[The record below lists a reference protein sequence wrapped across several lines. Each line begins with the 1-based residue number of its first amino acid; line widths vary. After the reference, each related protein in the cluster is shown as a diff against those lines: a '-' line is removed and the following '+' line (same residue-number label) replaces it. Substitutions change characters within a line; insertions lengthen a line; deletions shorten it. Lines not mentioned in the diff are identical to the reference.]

1 MQNYK
6 VVIHKFA
13 ICHIW
18 VTNLISTFFQVH
30 GANGSDELGQDQGH
44 GEAGEG
50 SHEKVS
56 RKGKPDQVLTSPLI
70 SSTQG
75 MAEEETK
82 AKAKQEADEGR
93 DCGLLVLQA
102 A

>member
-1 MQNYK
+1 MQFDK
-6 VVIHKFA
+6 VVIHEFA
-13 ICHIW
+13 
-18 VTNLISTFFQVH
+18 TFFQVH

-56 RKGKPDQVLTSPLI
+56 RKGKPDQVLTSPLV

-82 AKAKQEADEGR
+82 AKTKKEADEGR
-93 DCGLLVLQA
+93 DCGLLLFQA

>member
-1 MQNYK
+1 MQYYK

-13 ICHIW
+13 ICHT
-18 VTNLISTFFQVH
+18 VVISTFFQVH
-30 GANGSDELGQDQGH
+30 GANGGDQLGKDEGH

-50 SHEKVS
+50 SHEKVA
-56 RKGKPDQVLTSPLI
+56 GEGEPDQVLALPLV
-70 SSTQG
+70 SSSQD

-82 AKAKQEADEGR
+82 AEAKKEADEGR
-93 DCGLLVLQA
+93 DCGFLVLQA